1 MRAVIQ
7 RVNKASVT
15 INGKLHSDI
24 GNGLLV
30 FLGIED
36 SDSDEDILW
45 LSGKIVNL
53 RVFKDE
59 EGVMNRSVLERKGAI
74 LLVSQFTLHASTK
87 KGNRAFRDS
96 SLVSDEQKNLIAEKL
111 SNRLTSEGL
120 LQVRSQVHRT
130 QLANKQEV
138 VKKMNELVSISLRK
152 KKSRIATRASKASK
166 EKRLET
172 KKRKSEI
179 KAGRQK
185 WGRENF

>member
-1 MRAVIQ
+1 MNLIDLSPEIQFQTTRSGGKGGQNVNKVESAVI
-7 RVNKASVT
+7 
-15 INGKLHSDI
+15 
-24 GNGLLV
+24 GN
-30 FLGIED
+30 
-36 SDSDEDILW
+36 W
-45 LSGKIVNL
+45 
-53 RVFKDE
+53 
-59 EGVMNRSVLERKGAI
+59 
-74 LLVSQFTLHASTK
+74 
-87 KGNRAFRDS
+87 AFRDS